1 MKPYSPE
8 YGLVLGR
15 KIQGCTRGRLDY
27 TPSGHAPSTLTGLK
41 AAFKIHQASAAPLL
55 VFKGGCETSI
65 YGSPEANYAFRY
77 LHDSIHAIC
86 ELGFD
91 LAAECNVAD
100 LQERRLGYLSPEE
113 SLTFRIDTIGQAL
126 YSFLS
131 GGAFLQD
138 QARFVGW
145 VYEEVRRL
153 RDNTP
158 PEPDHNLMQHLQQAV
173 LNYYQGHQ

>member
-15 KIQGCTRGRLDY
+15 KIQGCTRGRRDY
-27 TPSGHAPSTLTGLK
+27 IPSWDAPSTLTGLK
-41 AAFKIHQASAAPLL
+41 AAFRIHLESGAPLP

-65 YGSPEANYAFRY
+65 YGSPEANYACRY
-77 LHDSIHAIC
+77 LHDRIHAIC

-91 LAAECNVAD
+91 LAAECVGAN
-100 LQERRLGYLSPEE
+100 LQEIGLGHLSPEE

-131 GGAFLQD
+131 GGAFLPD
-138 QARFVGW
+138 QARFVAW
-145 VYEEVRRL
+145 VYEEVRRCS
-153 RDNTP
+153 DNTP
-158 PEPDHNLMQHLQQAV
+158 PELDRNLMQHLQQAV
-173 LNYYQGHQ
+173 LNYYQGYQ